1 MRNDR
6 GVEFLMIEILALI
19 AACGCGSVSI
29 VATLNWL
36 VFPWNDAEQRARYRH
51 SAVVASLMLSVCMIK
66 LLKGGI

>member
-1 MRNDR
+1 MRKDR

-29 VATLNWL
+29 VATLK
-36 VFPWNDAEQRARYRH
+36 
-51 SAVVASLMLSVCMIK
+51 MLSVCMIK